1 MSMDIINELLLLYK
15 ENESSI
21 KFLIFGSNRF
31 KEKSIGHKPG
41 EKINVNKYK
50 TVQLRQ
56 NEFLYR
62 IYFLNCI
69 VIILQNFLYDI
80 VEHIGIVLPIS
91 LRLTFIV
98 LEMFF
103 LLVFYDE
110 TYKSGIIELFFP
122 NTKQLIKTEIPLF
135 RIHITMFLIY
145 VISVCISSI
154 NLGYAFGFI
163 IISLLLIFFV
173 IYKTISLSSD
183 ETNKKTIYSFVSNS
197 QYSKSNDNIN
207 LERDILL
214 KLRNGTVY
222 QVNLLISEFLFCD
235 NDDIIVL
242 VSKDIVNIDTIK
254 TIGMDKLGQ
263 SNRFK
268 KERIDKIT
276 IGQAELKYDT
286 ERGWYRA

>member
-56 NEFLYR
+56 SEFLYR
-62 IYFLNCI
+62 EYILNCM

-80 VEHIGIVLPIS
+80 VGHIGIVLPIS
-91 LRLTFIV
+91 LRLTFIA

-135 RIHITMFLIY
+135 GIHITMFLVY
-145 VISVCISSI
+145 MISVCISAI
-154 NLGYAFGFI
+154 NLGFAFGFI
-163 IISLLLIFFV
+163 IISLLLIFLI
-173 IYKTISLSSD
+173 IYKITSFFSD
-183 ETNKKTIYSFVSNS
+183 ETKKNTIYSFVSNG
-197 QYSKSNDNIN
+197 QYSKSNDNVN

-222 QVNLLISEFLFCD
+222 QVNLLISEFLFCS
-235 NDDIIVL
+235 NDDIIIL

-263 SNRFK
+263 SKRFK
-268 KERIDKIT
+268 KERIDKIS
-276 IGQAELKYDT
+276 IGKVELKYDT
-286 ERGWYRA
+286 EHGWHKV